1 MIRRLSALL
10 LALAVVCAVVAALPP
25 TARAVAA
32 PAGLRAGVAS
42 VDMTWHVGASA
53 GQYADTNG
61 ASEGQDGLQS
71 EWDPN
76 LQHVTKTASYGVA
89 SRLSTRAL
97 VLEGAD
103 KTRVAMVKVDNYLA
117 QDYLTRRVGQLLQ
130 GGPSGITYDHILVSA
145 THDHSSPYYSTPSA
159 GVWVFQDVFDLRA
172 FEYQARAIASAIT
185 QAAAALRPARMG
197 ATTVKHNALLENI
210 VGPTLGDDGS
220 PAGYPRLF
228 NDNGLVVMRF
238 DDMTDPAHPK
248 PYATWMNF
256 GEHPESLDGYQLIS
270 GDYLAPLQRFVDRDT
285 GSTLVFTQGAVGSQ
299 EGPYESHFG
308 DGPVPV
314 LSDGSLQIYAHAGYA
329 QAERGARLMA
339 DDVIRAWRS
348 IGAGSGQ
355 VPFSRDV
362 PVKMLSTFVPGP
374 VSHPYPSTGN
384 CRTAPTTDG
393 DPGAPGLPD
402 CERAG
407 TGVQSPLYEN
417 LREAGLPLPDNYALS
432 SFSAVEE
439 NVRLKLQVI
448 RVGEVL
454 LASCSCE
461 PQVDLVLN
469 LESRTDTRQGNIWDG
484 FDYAPTCRRAGTDWS
499 CADPRTP
506 GKRVAVTA
514 AGYARM
520 VAQVHNDAKGWDA
533 PSQLLEAQSE
543 PSDPAGI
550 KGNFTKTEL
559 PASLGYALPVGLGH
573 TGDYSG
579 YTVSYREY
587 QNRESYRKALTAYGP
602 HTADYMVTRLVTM
615 AGALKGGPALQPEPN
630 DAQGQAD
637 EVRQEAQA
645 RALGQLASFYYD
657 GWAAQLPDDV
667 GPAAALVQPRDVRRF
682 DGVSFTWRGGGN
694 YVDNPVATVERKV
707 GGRWVPFANQSG
719 EVLTELVLPPGGID
733 LLTTR
738 TGTQEWTWRAHA
750 EAFDAFPRHDVPG
763 GQVPNGTY
771 RFAVAGHLHTAGKV
785 ASYALTSRPFTVS
798 PWEGIAAGNPR
809 LEAGRAVSFPV
820 DPIRYPRTYATKLHL
835 IKDDHAKRVCKT
847 CTFRPWAATGEVET
861 VTVTVV
867 RGNRVLRRVPAAL
880 RDGRWLAATRLAN
893 GERAYLA
900 RAGVL
905 DTFGEINGRP
915 TLAIG
920 PDGTLSPVLAAG
932 GSAGPGLAATGG
944 TGPATVG
951 MIALLV
957 ALLLLRLGRGGPAA
971 LRTRLTRTRLTCTE
985 QRTPL
990 A

>member
-1 MIRRLSALL
+1 MFRRPLTAL
-10 LALAVVCAVVAALPP
+10 AAAAVCCAGLAVVPSPATASAASVP
-25 TARAVAA
+25 
-32 PAGLRAGVAS
+32 GLRAGVAA

-61 ASEGQDGLQS
+61 MSEGQDGLQS

-76 LQHVTKTASYGVA
+76 VQHVTKTASYGVA

-97 VLEGAD
+97 VVEGVD

-117 QDYLTRRVGQLLQ
+117 QDYLTRRVGQLLE
-130 GGPSGITYDHILVSA
+130 GGPSGITYDHILLSA

-185 QAAAALRPARMG
+185 QAAAALRPVRMG
-197 ATTVKHNALLENI
+197 ATTVTHNAMLENI

-238 DDMTDPAHPK
+238 DDLSDPAHPK

-270 GDYLAPLQRFVDRDT
+270 GDYVAPLQRFVDRDT

-308 DGPVPV
+308 AGPVPV
-314 LSDGSLQIYAHAGYA
+314 MSDGTLQVFAHAGYA

-339 DDVIRAWRS
+339 DDVIRAWKA

-362 PVKMLSTFVPGP
+362 PVRMLTSFVPGP

-393 DPGAPGLPD
+393 NPGGPGVPD

-407 TGVQSPLYEN
+407 TGVQAPLYEN
-417 LREAGLPLPDNYALS
+417 LRKAGLPLPDNYALS

-439 NVRLKLQVI
+439 NLRLKLQVV
-448 RVGEVL
+448 RLGEVL

-469 LESRTDTRQGNIWDG
+469 LESRLDTLQGNIKDG
-484 FDYAPTCRRAGTDWS
+484 YDYAPTCRRAGADWS
-499 CADPRTP
+499 CADPRDAT
-506 GKRVAVTA
+506 KRITVTA
-514 AGYARM
+514 AAYARM
-520 VAQVHNDAKGWDA
+520 LAQVHNDAKGWDD
-533 PSQLLEAQSE
+533 PSQVLEAQSE
-543 PSDPAGI
+543 PSDPQVI

-559 PASLGYALPVGLGH
+559 PAARGYALPVGLGH

-615 AGALKGGPALQPEPN
+615 AGSLKGGSPLQPEPN

-637 EVRQEAQA
+637 EVRQESQA
-645 RALGQLASFYYD
+645 RALGQLASFSYD

-667 GPAAALVQPRDVRRF
+667 GPAVATVQPRDVRRF

-694 YVDNPVATVERKV
+694 YVDNPVVVVERKV
-707 GGRWVPFANQSG
+707 GGQWQPFATQSG
-719 EVLTELVLPPGGID
+719 EVLTELVLPPGGVD

-738 TGTQEWTWRAHA
+738 TGTQEWIWRAHT

-763 GQVPNGTY
+763 GQIPNGTF
-771 RFAVAGHLHTAGKV
+771 RFAVDGNIHTAGKV
-785 ASYALTSRPFTVS
+785 APYSLRSKPFTVS
-798 PWEGIAAGNPR
+798 PWEGIVAGTPR
-809 LEAGRAVSFPV
+809 LEHGHDVSFAV
-820 DPIRYPRTYATKLHL
+820 DPIRYPRTYATTLHL
-835 IKDDHAKRVCKT
+835 IKDDQGKRVCKT
-847 CTFRPWAATGEVET
+847 CTFRPWATTGTVQS

-867 RGNRVLRRVPAAL
+867 RGDRVVRRVPAAL
-880 RDGRWLAATRLAN
+880 RGGRWHAATAMTN
-893 GERAYLA
+893 GERAFIA
-900 RAGVL
+900 RGGVR
-905 DTFGEINGRP
+905 DTFGEINGQP
-915 TLAIG
+915 TLFIG
-920 PDGTLSPVLAAG
+920 PEGSVAPNRTGGVAPGGLPTTG
-932 GSAGPGLAATGG
+932 GSGLAVAGLLG
-944 TGPATVG
+944 
-951 MIALLV
+951 LLV
-957 ALLLLRLGRGGPAA
+957 ALVLIRKTRPGKATPPCLTGPF
-971 LRTRLTRTRLTCTE
+971 RSVG
-985 QRTPL
+985 
-990 A
+990 